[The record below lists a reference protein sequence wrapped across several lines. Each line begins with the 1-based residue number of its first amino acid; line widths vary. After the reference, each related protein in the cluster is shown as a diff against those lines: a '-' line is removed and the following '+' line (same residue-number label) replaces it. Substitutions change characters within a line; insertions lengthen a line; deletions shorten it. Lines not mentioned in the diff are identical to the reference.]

1 MTWEP
6 RNRVEDED
14 NNNDDA
20 SDGRKSADP
29 KDHLDSKDSGTGSS
43 EDGDRPPNHRLDLL
57 DRPGGAVDTGS
68 EWSESRPDSGP
79 DSPECLFERPQHFL
93 HPAYHGLHHP
103 HARFQ
108 SSPPPSL
115 SLGTTTSPVNVNKPR
130 IWSLADMASKE
141 NDIRSSL
148 PSSVFASG
156 KMISPLAGRPH
167 HLPHPNSYRHDL
179 YRLYGSHLGAHPAST
194 EFLEQYQRHISSLS
208 SNNPNSP
215 SLAAVVAAAAA
226 ASSGSGLAVTAGA
239 SSASSSASSV
249 SESPGLHS
257 NNNNNSNSSNVNKS
271 VDNAQRA

>member
-1 MTWEP
+1 M
-6 RNRVEDED
+6 
-14 NNNDDA
+14 
-20 SDGRKSADP
+20 
-29 KDHLDSKDSGTGSS
+29 
-43 EDGDRPPNHRLDLL
+43 
-57 DRPGGAVDTGS
+57 AVDTGS

-115 SLGTTTSPVNVNKPR
+115 SLGATTSPVNVNKPR

-148 PSSVFASG
+148 PSSVFSSG

-179 YRLYGSHLGAHPAST
+179 YRLYGSHLGAHPSST

-208 SNNPNSP
+208 SSNPNSS

-226 ASSGSGLAVTAGA
+226 ASSGGGSSTTPFGLAVTAGA
-239 SSASSSASSV
+239 SSASSSGSSV
-249 SESPGLHS
+249 SESPGLH
-257 NNNNNSNSSNVNKS
+257 NNNNTTSSVNKS

>member
-1 MTWEP
+1 M
-6 RNRVEDED
+6 
-14 NNNDDA
+14 
-20 SDGRKSADP
+20 
-29 KDHLDSKDSGTGSS
+29 
-43 EDGDRPPNHRLDLL
+43 
-57 DRPGGAVDTGS
+57 DTGS